1 MDAYFYH
8 VMEAYKVAKAAQ
20 QLLIN
25 ELNPY
30 ERRDYAKYAIESC
43 DMYMKAYPILK
54 NEDKIATFEHA
65 LWVKGSYEREL
76 ESLQNLPPYDYSALE
91 RQDQLIVTLEYM
103 IATTMNMNSLLLHQS
118 ITKMFG
124 VEKVAVG
131 VIKSYKVLE

>member
-65 LWVKGSYEREL
+65 LWIKGSYEREL
-76 ESLQNLPPYDYSALE
+76 ESLQDLPPYDYSALE
-91 RQDQLIVTLEYM
+91 RQDQLIITLEYM
-103 IATTMNMNSLLLHQS
+103 IATTMNCMNEYEFASAAPIYYQNVWGKES
-118 ITKMFG
+118 
-124 VEKVAVG
+124 
-131 VIKSYKVLE
+131 SCWRN